1 MIFSKLKNMYINFPR
16 KSFAMYFN
24 RLLDYGNHYA
34 IFFKDNLQGIY
45 VVAMKEERIYNY
57 RGCPVLKVID
67 LNTLYKQDPDFVWKV
82 FEQTLKELDVSED
95 F

>member
-1 MIFSKLKNMYINFPR
+1 MYINFPR

-34 IFFKDNLQGIY
+34 IFFKDNVQGIY

>member
-1 MIFSKLKNMYINFPR
+1 MYYNFPR

-34 IFFKDNLQGIY
+34 ILFKDNVLDCYSI
-45 VVAMKEERIYNY
+45 VMKTDRIYNH

-82 FEQTLKELDVSED
+82 FEQTLKELDVAED

>member
-1 MIFSKLKNMYINFPR
+1 MIFSKLKNMYINYPR

-34 IFFKDNLQGIY
+34 IFFKDNVQGIY